1 MIKKI
6 IKEPLL
12 HFAVIGGLVFAL
24 YATAPGDTGIGEK
37 QIAVSAQDIE
47 RHVALF
53 ERKWQRLPTANEL
66 SALLENDIREEIFYR
81 EALALGL
88 DRDDALVRRRLAQKM
103 EFISADIAQMRRPS
117 DEELQTY
124 LDSNPTAF
132 TAQARYHFEQVYLDP
147 ARRYSNADVLE
158 LLGQLRAAA
167 SVDHRQFSD
176 PIMLPAQLVDTDT
189 QTIDRTFGEGFAAT
203 LANAPTG
210 QWHGPIQSSYGM
222 HLVRIASHQPGR
234 NAKLAEVRDAVEGAW
249 RQAERKQAQAAL
261 YQSLRAQYQVLVPEA
276 AHHLL
281 APVEVQV
288 EVAAE

>member
-6 IKEPLL
+6 IQEPLL
-12 HFAVIGGLVFAL
+12 HFAVIGGLMFAL
-24 YATAPGDTGIGEK
+24 YAMAPSDTDMGEK

-53 ERKWQRLPTANEL
+53 ERKWQRLPTAKEL

-103 EFISADIAQMRRPS
+103 EFISADIAQMRQPTEQ
-117 DEELQTY
+117 DLQDY
-124 LDSNPTAF
+124 LDSNPGAF
-132 TAQARYHFEQVYLDP
+132 AAQARYSFDQVYLDP
-147 ARRYSNADVLE
+147 ARRYSSADVMALLE
-158 LLGQLRAAA
+158 QLRAPAPP
-167 SVDHRQFSD
+167 DHRQLSD
-176 PIMLPAQLVDTDT
+176 PIMLPAQLVNSDTH
-189 QTIDRTFGEGFAAT
+189 TIGRTFGEGFAAA

-210 QWHGPIQSSYGM
+210 RWHGPIQSSYGM

-234 NAKLAEVRDAVEGAW
+234 DAKLAEVRDAVEGAW
-249 RQAERKQAQAAL
+249 RQAERKQAQATL
-261 YQSLRAQYQVLVPEA
+261 YHSLRAQYQVLIPEA

-281 APVEVQV
+281 APVKV

>member
-6 IKEPLL
+6 IQEPLL
-12 HFAVIGGLVFAL
+12 HFAVIGGLMFAL
-24 YATAPGDTGIGEK
+24 YAMAPGNAGVGEK
-37 QIAVSAQDIE
+37 QITVSTQDIE

-103 EFISADIAQMRRPS
+103 EFISADIALMRQPS
-117 DEELQTY
+117 EGELQEF

-132 TAQARYHFEQVYLDP
+132 AAQARYSFQQVYLDP
-147 ARRYSNADVLE
+147 ARRYSDADVMKRLE
-158 LLGQLRAAA
+158 QLHSAAPG
-167 SVDHRQFSD
+167 VYRKLSD
-176 PIMLPAQLVDTDT
+176 PIMLPAQLADTNS
-189 QTIDRTFGEGFAAT
+189 QTIDRTFGEGFAAA
-203 LANAPTG
+203 LANIPTG
-210 QWHGPIQSSYGM
+210 QWHGPIQSNYGM
-222 HLVRIASHQPGR
+222 HLVRIASQQPGR
-234 NAKLAEVRDAVEGAW
+234 NAELSEVRAAVEAAW

-261 YQSLRAQYQVLVPEA
+261 YQSLRTQYQVSIPEA
-276 AHHLL
+276 AYHLL
-281 APVEVQV
+281 APVKV